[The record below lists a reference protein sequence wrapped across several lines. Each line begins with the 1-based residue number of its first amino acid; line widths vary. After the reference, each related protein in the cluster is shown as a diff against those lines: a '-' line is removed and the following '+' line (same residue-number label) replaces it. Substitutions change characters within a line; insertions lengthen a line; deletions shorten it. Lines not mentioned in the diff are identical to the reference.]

1 MADSKGKG
9 LEGVVAA
16 RTSISDIDG
25 QQGKL
30 FYAGY
35 DIADLAEHATF
46 EETVY
51 LLHHLALPTRE
62 QLDEENAILRSEHR
76 LDPTLVRL
84 ISALGDDTNP
94 MTVLRTVVSAAA
106 ALDPTVD
113 DESSEAN
120 LRKAYK
126 LVALTPQ
133 IVAAFHRLRTGGDA
147 IEPRDDQSLAG
158 NFLYS
163 LTGKEPDEQL
173 ARDFDVCLLLY
184 ADHTMNASTFAARVA
199 AATLAD
205 IYAAVTA
212 AIATLQGPL
221 HGGAIEQVRH
231 MLDEIG
237 TPDRAADYVRERLGG
252 KKKVMGFGHRVYKTW
267 DPRARILR
275 EMSRRLGEQVGD
287 THWFEISDQIQQA
300 VMREKGLY
308 PNVDFYTAS
317 VYSALGIPP
326 DLYTTLFATARMA
339 GWTAHIREQYADNR
353 LIRPDSEYIGPGAR
367 EWVPIEQRG

>member
-1 MADSKGKG
+1 MADSRGKG

-51 LLHHLALPTRE
+51 LLHHLALPTRA
-62 QLDEENAILRSEHR
+62 QLDEEDDILRAEQR
-76 LDPTLVRL
+76 LDPALVRL
-84 ISALGDDTNP
+84 ISSLGAVTNP

-126 LVALTPQ
+126 LIALTPQ
-133 IVAAFHRLRTGGDA
+133 VVAAFHRLRTGGDA
-147 IEPRDDQSLAG
+147 IEPRDDQSTAG

-184 ADHTMNASTFAARVA
+184 ADHTMNASTFAGRVA

-237 TPDRAADYVRERLGG
+237 TPDRAADYVKNRLLN
-252 KKKVMGFGHRVYKTW
+252 KRKVMGFGHRVYKTW

-275 EMSRRLGEQVGD
+275 EMSRRLGEQLGD
-287 THWFEISDQIQQA
+287 THWFEISDRIQQT
-300 VMREKGLY
+300 VMEEKGLY

-317 VYSALGIPP
+317 VYSAMGIPP

-339 GWTAHIREQYADNR
+339 GWTAHVREQYADNR
-353 LIRPDSEYIGPGAR
+353 LIRPDSEYIGPAPR
-367 EWVPIEQRG
+367 RYEPIEQRG

>member
-1 MADSKGKG
+1 MADNKGKG

-35 DIADLAEHATF
+35 DIADLAEHSTF

-51 LLHHLALPTRE
+51 LLHHLALPTRA
-62 QLDEENAILRSEHR
+62 QLDEENAFLRSEQR
-76 LDPTLVRL
+76 LDPALVRL
-84 ISALGDDTNP
+84 ISSLGDGTNP

-126 LVALTPQ
+126 LVALTPR

-147 IEPRDDQSLAG
+147 IEPRDDQPLAS

-163 LTGKEPDEQL
+163 LTGKEPDERL

-184 ADHTMNASTFAARVA
+184 ADHTM
-199 AATLAD
+199 
-205 IYAAVTA
+205 YAAVTA
-212 AIATLQGPL
+212 AIATLQGRL
-221 HGGAIEQVRH
+221 HGGAIEQVRY
-231 MLDEIG
+231 MLDEIR
-237 TPDRAADYVRERLGG
+237 TPDRAADYVKHRLGD
-252 KKKVMGFGHRVYKTW
+252 KQKVMGFGHRVYKTW

-275 EMSRRLGEQVGD
+275 EMSRRLGERLGD
-287 THWFEISDQIQQA
+287 THWFEISDQIQQT
-300 VMREKGLY
+300 VMEEKGLY

-326 DLYTTLFATARMA
+326 DLYTTLFATARLA
-339 GWTAHIREQYADNR
+339 GWRLGRAEQAR
-353 LIRPDSEYIGPGAR
+353 RGHSRRRPARPDALPEVRGEPGQADR
-367 EWVPIEQRG
+367 VQVEDRFGVGE